1 MVATTDGGFIPDRL
15 SARVKGYDH
24 GRLEPRRRVL
34 RWMIDNVAFRFLVK
48 LDRVE
53 GVEHI
58 PVDGPGIVMINHI
71 AFVDPIVAMGVMPR
85 NIVPLSKVEAYRY
98 PVFGIF
104 PALWE
109 AIPVHRGEFDR
120 KALRSAMQ
128 VLAAGEMVLVAPE
141 GTRGPALQRGKEG
154 VAFLAHRTGAPI
166 LPVAIEG
173 TEGFPTLPL
182 SRRWRRPGAVVRF
195 GRPFRFRSGLPRP
208 NREGLRRMT
217 DQAMY
222 VLARMLPEQRRG
234 VYADADTVD
243 LDLIDCA

>member
-1 MVATTDGGFIPDRL
+1 MATTDGGFIPDRL
-15 SARVKGYDH
+15 AGQAKRYDH
-24 GRLEPRRRVL
+24 ARLEPRRRVL

-48 LDRVE
+48 LERVE

-58 PVDGPGIVMINHI
+58 PIHGPAIVMINHI
-71 AFVDPIVAMGVMPR
+71 AFVDPIVTMGVMPR

-104 PALWE
+104 PWLWE

-120 KALRSAMQ
+120 KALRSAIQ
-128 VLAAGEMVLVAPE
+128 VLEAGEMVLVAPE

-166 LPVAIEG
+166 LPVAIGG

-182 SRRWRRPGAVVRF
+182 SRRWQRPGAVVRF
-195 GRPFRFRSGLPRP
+195 GRTFRFRPGLARP
-208 NREGLRRMT
+208 NRETLRRMT
-217 DQAMY
+217 DQAMC
-222 VLARMLPEQRRG
+222 VLASMLPEGRRG
-234 VYADADTVD
+234 VYAAAECGK
-243 LDLIDCA
+243 LDLVDCA

>member
-1 MVATTDGGFIPDRL
+1 MATIDGGFLPDRL
-15 SARVKGYDH
+15 AGRPKGYDH
-24 GRLEPRRRVL
+24 ARMEPRRRVL

-48 LDRVE
+48 VDRVE
-53 GVEHI
+53 GIEHI
-58 PVDGPGIVMINHI
+58 PVRGPGIIMINHI
-71 AFVDPIVAMGVMPR
+71 AFVDPIVTMGVMPR

-128 VLAAGEMVLVAPE
+128 VLEAGEMVLVAPE

-154 VAFLAHRTGAPI
+154 VAFLAQRTGAPI

-182 SRRWRRPGAVVRF
+182 SRRWRQPGAVVRF
-195 GRPFRFRSGLPRP
+195 GRPFRFRTDLGRP

-217 DQAMY
+217 DQAMCM
-222 VLARMLPEQRRG
+222 LARMLPDKRRG
-234 VYADADTVD
+234 VYADAECAEVD
-243 LDLIDCA
+243 LVDCA

>member
-1 MVATTDGGFIPDRL
+1 MATIDGGFIPDGL
-15 SARVKGYDH
+15 TSSAKRYDH
-24 GRLEPRRRVL
+24 ARLEPRRRML

-58 PVDGPGIVMINHI
+58 PIRGPVIVMINHI
-71 AFVDPIVAMGVMPR
+71 AFVDPIVTMGVMPR
-85 NIVPLSKVEAYRY
+85 NVVPLSKVEAYRY

-120 KALRSAMQ
+120 KALRSAIQ
-128 VLAAGEMVLVAPE
+128 VLEAGEMVLVAPE

-154 VAFLAHRTGAPI
+154 VAFLAHRTDAPI

-195 GRPFRFRSGLPRP
+195 GRPFRFRPGLGRP

-217 DQAMY
+217 DQAMC
-222 VLARMLPEQRRG
+222 VLSRMLPERRRG
-234 VYADADTVD
+234 VYAGAECAV
-243 LDLIDCA
+243 LDLVDCA